1 MPYDLTPRVGDSAHQ
16 LLFKIAAATSDVANP
31 PDPDESDNQLLRRIA
46 AATAAG
52 AGGGA
57 GGGAAWGAITGT
69 LSAQTDLQTALDAKV
84 SAAGGAFTG
93 LTGAGFRDTSAA
105 FDATLGFTSSTALTQ
120 ARALTFDL
128 VNGSRTFKMAGNVDL
143 GGAFTTTGSG
153 TIALGGFTFTVP
165 ATGTAALRGVANT
178 FTAAQTFNADVSLGA
193 SAGFTN
199 LGGNSGAVLW
209 QRQDVNMVMFHG
221 QGFNSVGI
229 GAAGYLP
236 GVIIGSSAVLG
247 FSSGI
252 PAAGTDLT
260 VRRASAGGALQ
271 IDGGCIV
278 LAGTRTGAA
287 LTLSQT
293 WNNAGVTCRGLELAV
308 TNTNSASGSTLLRI
322 LGGAAG
328 ATQAL
333 ALSALHGSLSV
344 GTSSNS
350 ATISLQ
356 GSDRVATAALGAFGN
371 EFMFSSTQ
379 LAANN
384 VALRFTDANT
394 VVRYGTI
401 YGETTDV
408 LALRNG
414 SGGTTGAAWEMLEM
428 TAPGTPSADRLRLYV
443 EDNGSGKTRLV
454 VKFSDGTTAVLATQP

>member
-1 MPYDLTPRVGDSAHQ
+1 MSTTTLFGSTEAQAARDLIGGTAIGDLRND
-16 LLFKIAAATSDVANP
+16 LLKQILV
-31 PDPDESDNQLLRRIA
+31 
-46 AATAAG
+46 ATANRT
-52 AGGGA
+52 GGS
-57 GGGAAWGAITGT
+57 GGSGTVTSVSVTTQNGVSATVTNPTTTPALAFTLGAITPTTVQLSGSVSGTTLLQSPAIAGSAVITFPSVTGT
-69 LSAQTDLQTALDAKV
+69 LAITGNTV
-84 SAAGGAFTG
+84 SQFAAGGTISS
-93 LTGAGFRDTSAA
+93 LTGFSLRDTSAA

-153 TIALGGFTFTVP
+153 TIALGGFTLTVP
-165 ATGTAALRGVANT
+165 ATGTAALLGIANT
-178 FTAAQTFNADVSLGA
+178 FTAAQTIN
-193 SAGFTN
+193 
-199 LGGNSGAVLW
+199 
-209 QRQDVNMVMFHG
+209 
-221 QGFNSVGI
+221 
-229 GAAGYLP
+229 
-236 GVIIGSSAVLG
+236 
-247 FSSGI
+247 
-252 PAAGTDLT
+252 AGTLST
-260 VRRASAGGALQ
+260 AAFSA
-271 IDGGCIV
+271 
-278 LAGTRTGAA
+278 
-287 LTLSQT
+287 SQT
-293 WNNAGVTCRGLELAV
+293 WNNAGVTCRGIEFAV

-333 ALSALHGSLSV
+333 ALSALHGSLTV
-344 GTSSNS
+344 GSSSNS
-350 ATISLQ
+350 ATIMLQ
-356 GSDRVATAALGAFGN
+356 GSDRFATASLGTFGS

-414 SGGTTGAAWEMLEM
+414 SAGTTGAAWEMLEM

-454 VKFSDGTTAVLATQP
+454 VKFSDGSTAVLATQP

>member
-1 MPYDLTPRVGDSAHQ
+1 MPDLT
-16 LLFKIAAATSDVANP
+16 IANAAT
-31 PDPDESDNQLLRRIA
+31 
-46 AATAAG
+46 
-52 AGGGA
+52 
-57 GGGAAWGAITGT
+57 
-69 LSAQTDLQTALDAKV
+69 
-84 SAAGGAFTG
+84 
-93 LTGAGFRDTSAA
+93 LTGAQTASGDLFPLLDISASAGSQGSKITRDELRIGMGITGGGTL
-105 FDATLGFTSSTALTQ
+105 AT
-120 ARALTFDL
+120 
-128 VNGSRTFKMAGNVDL
+128 
-143 GGAFTTTGSG
+143 
-153 TIALGGFTFTVP
+153 GGFTLTLP
-165 ATGTAALRGVANT
+165 ATGTAALRGIANT
-178 FTAAQTFNADVSLGA
+178 FTAAQTFNADVSLGN

-199 LGGNSGAVLW
+199 LGGNSGAVMW
-209 QRQDVNMVMFHG
+209 QRQDVSMVMFHG
-221 QGFNSVGI
+221 QGNNSVGI
-229 GAAGYLP
+229 GSAGYLP
-236 GVIIGSSAVLG
+236 GIVLG
-247 FSSGI
+247 PSAPITFCPGI
-252 PAAGTDLT
+252 PAGGGDL
-260 VRRASAGGALQ
+260 VLRRASAGTLQ
-271 IDGGCIV
+271 VDGCFV
-278 LAGTRTGAA
+278 VAASTRTGAA

-293 WNNAGVTCRGLELAV
+293 WNNAGVTCRGIEFAV

-333 ALSALHGSLSV
+333 ALSALHGSLTV
-344 GTSSNS
+344 GSSSNN

-414 SGGTTGAAWEMLEM
+414 SSGTTGAAWEMLEM

-454 VKFSDGTTAVLATQP
+454 VKFSDGSTAVLATQP